1 MSLLSAG
8 DSAPDVG
15 FSTADRQEIN
25 LVDFKGSQK
34 VVLAFYGRAFTGG

>member
-1 MSLLSAG
+1 MSLLNVG
-8 DSAPDVG
+8 DPVPNVG
-15 FSTADRQEIN
+15 FSTADRQEIK